1 MEESEKAEQETSSEE
16 QGQGA
21 RSPARSYECTFCKR
35 GFSNAQALGGHM
47 NIHRRDKA
55 KLKQAHNS
63 SSETNYSPHQSN
75 LDNINVIP
83 KSIII
88 PSSYSPTETTPG
100 KWPWVNDHDHH
111 DYVVDDHDHNKRPDK
126 THVGEIRKL
135 PLFDEKPSSITQEN
149 ILQPAASTTQVDEKG
164 SSSSDDQVDLELRLG
179 PDPQDSSPTITTK
192 KFF

>member
-1 MEESEKAEQETSSEE
+1 MEESEKAEQQTSSEE
-16 QGQGA
+16 QLGA

-55 KLKQAHNS
+55 KLKQANS
-63 SSETNYSPHQSN
+63 SSETNYSN
-75 LDNINVIP
+75 LDNNIVIP

-100 KWPWVNDHDHH
+100 KWPWVNDHHHH
-111 DYVVDDHDHNKRPDK
+111 DNYVVDDDHKRPDK
-126 THVGEIRKL
+126 THIHDHHVGEIKKL

-149 ILQPAASTTQVDEKG
+149 IQPAAASTTQVDEKG